1 MERGSHLWYL
11 SIRETTLVIHRHP
24 FHFWVRKDVYGF
36 ERNIRMR
43 LFFQGINLL
52 IIVAVAISFF
62 TMPALADEAASSGK
76 EIASVNGKA
85 ISKSQYELML
95 SVFKKRA
102 GHKGRQLNDAAL
114 TTVKN
119 QILENLINAELL
131 YQQSQKEGIR
141 VEQKVI
147 NEQIEKYKERFS
159 DETSKETAYKKALK
173 EMHVSEKEFQ
183 TEIQRAL
190 AINQLIDTNVRQKIT
205 VTDEESKK
213 YYNNNLNLYKQPEQV
228 KISLIWIKV
237 TPDAEASKKNQARKK
252 IEMVQKKVQQGEDF
266 GMLAKA
272 YSEGPSAQREG
283 AWGYLK
289 RRKTTDPIREAAFAL
304 NVGEV
309 SGIVET
315 KSGYHL
321 IKVTDKK
328 PAGTTPYKEVQ
339 PMIEQRLKK
348 EKEKAEIQSY
358 IENLKKSAKIKR
370 FN

>member
-1 MERGSHLWYL
+1 
-11 SIRETTLVIHRHP
+11 
-24 FHFWVRKDVYGF
+24 
-36 ERNIRMR
+36 MR

-52 IIVAVAISFF
+52 IIVAVAISLFAG
-62 TMPALADEAASSGK
+62 PVRADETASSGK

-85 ISKSQYELML
+85 ISKSQYERRL

-102 GHKGRQLNDAAL
+102 AHKGGPLDDAAL

-119 QILENLINAELL
+119 RILENLIDAEVL
-131 YQQSQKEGIR
+131 YQQSQKEGI
-141 VEQKVI
+141 KVDDQAI
-147 NEQIEKYKERFS
+147 NEQIKKMKKRFS
-159 DETSKETAYKKALK
+159 DETAYKKAI
-173 EMHVSEKEFQ
+173 ERMHVSEKEFR

-213 YYNNNLNLYKQPEQV
+213 YYNNNSNLFKQPEQV

-237 TPDAEASKKNQARKK
+237 TPDDEESKKIQARKK
-252 IEMVQKKVQQGEDF
+252 IEMVQKKVKQGEDF
-266 GMLAKA
+266 GKLAKA
-272 YSEGPSAQREG
+272 YSEGPNAQREG

-289 RRKTTDPIREAAFAL
+289 RGKTADPIRDAAFAL

-309 SGIVET
+309 SGIIET

-321 IKVTDKK
+321 IKVNDKK
-328 PAGTTPYKEVQ
+328 PAGTTPYKEVI
-339 PMIEQRLKK
+339 PMIEQHLKK
-348 EKEKAEIQSY
+348 EKEKTEIQGY